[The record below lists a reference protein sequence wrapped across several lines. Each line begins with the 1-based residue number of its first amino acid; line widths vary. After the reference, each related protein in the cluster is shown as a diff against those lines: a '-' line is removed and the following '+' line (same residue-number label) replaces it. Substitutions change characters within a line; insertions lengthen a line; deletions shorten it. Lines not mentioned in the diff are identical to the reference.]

1 MRIKVLLFFVLA
13 GFCSAGPV
21 AAASRFVVLSARHG
35 FSIPRIAHG
44 AVLRAHSHSYGGA
57 GGAYDAWLGGDY
69 GGYPITP
76 DDSTGALP
84 PLPYPP
90 AVYYPAYYA
99 PQPHCVRPKIIYLT
113 DEKPVANPPRIIYG
127 TPPLQC
133 N

>member
-13 GFCSAGPV
+13 GFGWASPA
-21 AAASRFVVLSARHG
+21 AAASRFVVLSAAHG
-35 FSIPRIAHG
+35 FSIPRIGHG
-44 AVLRAHSHSYGGA
+44 AVLHGRSHHFSGGVD
-57 GGAYDAWLGGDY
+57 GAYDAWLGA
-69 GGYPITP
+69 GYPIAMD

-127 TPPLQC
+127 TAPPQC
-133 N
+133 Y